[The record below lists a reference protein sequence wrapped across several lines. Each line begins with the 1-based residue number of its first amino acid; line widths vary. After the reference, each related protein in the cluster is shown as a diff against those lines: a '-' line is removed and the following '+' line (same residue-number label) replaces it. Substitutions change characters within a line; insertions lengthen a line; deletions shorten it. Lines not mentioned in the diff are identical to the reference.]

1 MSELGALVK
10 SIREERG
17 ITQEQLAEQI
27 GKSQRWISTLETTN
41 TVPRRVNL
49 LRLARALSIDI
60 SELYIAADW
69 AKTRQDAHRIE
80 EQAPPYDLTNLQSD
94 ELLQLFDRLPDPD
107 RDRLVAIARALFQ
120 LSRE

>member
-69 AKTRQDAHRIE
+69 AKTRQDAHRIQ

>member
-94 ELLQLFDRLPDPD
+94 EMAQLFHRLPDTD
-107 RDRLVAIARALFQ
+107 RERLVAIARALYQ